1 MYKVVI
7 IDDEE
12 RARLNITKVLELH
25 DDIKIIGEA
34 DNCKDAY
41 DIILVNKPDIVFLDI
56 KMPQED
62 GFSLLDYLTKLGI
75 NNLTIIFLTAYD
87 EFAIK
92 AIKYGVFDYL
102 LKPVDTEA
110 LKETL
115 NRYRA
120 KQNHANVD
128 GMRKLMEILDMGNK
142 IKFITNTGYVYFLP
156 RDIMYVCADGS
167 YSKVFTTD
175 KNFHQI
181 CRSLKEIEA
190 QLTAW
195 EFIRVHKSYLINKQH
210 LIAYN
215 KIKRSCTLKKDSISI
230 DIPVSFRNAKNI
242 SF

>member
-12 RARLNITKVLELH
+12 KARRNITKVLELH
-25 DDIKIIGEA
+25 DDIQIIGEA

-41 DIILVNKPDIVFLDI
+41 DIILVSKPDIIFLDI

-62 GFSLLDYLTKLGI
+62 GFSLLDDLTKLGI
-75 NNLTIIFLTAYD
+75 NDLAIIFLTAYD

-102 LKPVDTEA
+102 LKPVDPEA

-128 GMRKLMEILDMGNK
+128 GMRKLMEMLDMGKK

-156 RDIMYVCADGS
+156 RDIMYVIADGS
-167 YSKVFTTD
+167 YSKVYITD

-181 CRSLKEIEA
+181 CRSLKEIEE
-190 QLTAW
+190 QLITW
-195 EFIRVHKSYLINKQH
+195 EFIRVHKSYLINKQY
-210 LIAYN
+210 LTSYN
-215 KIKRSCTLKKDSISI
+215 KMKRCCTLTKDGISI
-230 DIPVSFRNAKNI
+230 TIPVSFRNAKNI